1 MTQSRLGEME
11 RRMIRNMLTLG
22 IGMIASGPALWMFMP
37 FGFIFG
43 PALLVLGILCVVRAA
58 TLSSKSKPQP

>member
-1 MTQSRLGEME
+1 
-11 RRMIRNMLTLG
+11 MIRNMLTLG
-22 IGMIASGPALWMFMP
+22 IGMIASGPVLWMFMP